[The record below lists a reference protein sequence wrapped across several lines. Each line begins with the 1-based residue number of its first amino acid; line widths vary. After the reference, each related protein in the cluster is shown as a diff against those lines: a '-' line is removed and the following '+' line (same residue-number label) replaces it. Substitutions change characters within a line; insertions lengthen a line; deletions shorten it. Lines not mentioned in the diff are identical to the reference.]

1 MLNRLTREQ
10 TDCTKLIAHDECLS
24 IRRELAIEWIVPYKA
39 IDRVDTILAEVPD
52 QLLQLDVP
60 KDESASIATC
70 HEQLLKDW
78 MWGEH
83 PRVLL

>member
-52 QLLQLDVP
+52 QLL
-60 KDESASIATC
+60 
-70 HEQLLKDW
+70 
-78 MWGEH
+78 
-83 PRVLL
+83 